1 MKLLK
6 NSLFAIVFLTQIF
19 FSVPVSAEEIWL
31 QDIPVAKLQSL
42 YSKIGYDGEKEY
54 LMLPSYRY
62 PTVYLKN
69 FPSDYNSIIDEK
81 ERNALFIKILTPL
94 ALKLNQEILKER
106 SEISAISQK
115 FNRGEE
121 LSAAD
126 IALIE
131 KQAAKYDIFTRLKDK
146 ERYNYL
152 LKELLIRVDQIPPSI
167 MITAAAIE
175 TNWGTSRIVKEGNS
189 LYKQLVWH
197 TDKGLKP
204 LGETEDDSYR
214 IKIYPSIYSS
224 MQDYAL
230 KINSAPAFKSLR
242 NFRRERRERTSN
254 MSGLILAPYVYGSSN
269 LKNYAGIFDYTLA
282 YYELITIDKSQIDDT
297 MVQQDV
303 IKNFTRYVT
312 KM

>member
-1 MKLLK
+1 MKLPR
-6 NSLFAIVFLTQIF
+6 NSLFAIIFFAQIF
-19 FSVPVSAEEIWL
+19 FSVSVCAEEIWL
-31 QDIPVAKLQSL
+31 KDIPLKELQSL
-42 YSKIGYDGEKEY
+42 YSKVGYDGEKGY

-62 PTVYLKN
+62 PAIYLKN
-69 FPSDYNSIIDEK
+69 FPTDYNDLTDEK
-81 ERNALFIKILTPL
+81 ERNTLFIKILTPL
-94 ALKLNQEILKER
+94 ALRLNQEILKER
-106 SEISAISQK
+106 AEISAISQK

-121 LSAAD
+121 LSSAD
-126 IALIE
+126 ISLIE
-131 KQAAKYDIFTRLKDK
+131 EQSVKYDVFTRLKGQ
-146 ERYNYL
+146 ERYNNL
-152 LKELLIRVDQIPPSI
+152 LKELLVRVDQIPPSI

-197 TDKGLKP
+197 TDQGLKP

-214 IKIYPSIYSS
+214 IKTYPDIYTS
-224 MQDYAL
+224 MQEFAL
-230 KINSAPAFKSLR
+230 KINSTPTFKSLR

-297 MVQQDV
+297 MVG
-303 IKNFTRYVT
+303 KAALKKYARYVT